1 MTGKYDPIFKIRWM
15 KRS

>member
-1 MTGKYDPIFKIRWM
+1 MTEKYDPIFNLRWM

>member
-1 MTGKYDPIFKIRWM
+1 MTGKYDPVFKIRWM